1 MSLRDRIL
9 ASDDIGKQIIT
20 VPHWDDVELEIRTM
34 TAAERASMLNSAVGP
49 DGEMDLEELYPRIL
63 IGTIFDPETGE
74 AVFTH
79 EDVSALKNKSAS
91 AVEFVAQKS
100 MALSGLTGEAVDAE
114 GKAS

>member
-1 MSLRDRIL
+1 VSLRDRIL
-9 ASDDIGKQIIT
+9 ASDDIGKQIII

-34 TAAERASMLNSAVGP
+34 TAAERATMLNSAIGP
-49 DGEMDLEELYPRIL
+49 DGEMDLQELYPRIL
-63 IGTIFDPETGE
+63 IGTIFDPETGD

-79 EDVSALKNKSAS
+79 DDVNALKNKSAS